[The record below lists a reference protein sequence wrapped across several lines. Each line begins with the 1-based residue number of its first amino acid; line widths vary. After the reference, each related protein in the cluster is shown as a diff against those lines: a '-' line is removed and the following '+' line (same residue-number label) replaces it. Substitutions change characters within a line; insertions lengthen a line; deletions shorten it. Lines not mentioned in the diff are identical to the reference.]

1 MKAKPGLVVS
11 PLVSP
16 PSETPRPDVTA
27 PVSRPR
33 SQPAHGYGLH
43 DRRADIAHTE
53 SGERIHARQV
63 EPRTATDLS
72 GERIHARQVEP
83 RTATDCHVRVPRR
96 PKVEGV
102 ERTED

>member
-11 PLVSP
+11 PLVTP

-43 DRRADIAHTE
+43 DRRTDIAHTE
-53 SGERIHARQV
+53 
-63 EPRTATDLS
+63 S

>member
-11 PLVSP
+11 PLVTP

-63 EPRTATDLS
+63 EPRTATD
-72 GERIHARQVEP
+72 
-83 RTATDCHVRVPRR
+83 CHVRVPRR

>member
-63 EPRTATDLS
+63 EPRTATD
-72 GERIHARQVEP
+72 
-83 RTATDCHVRVPRR
+83 CHVRVPRR